1 MSKTQRTAILFLTV
15 LAVLCSCKG
24 GGTSGYGDGGDTL
37 KLKYASNISIVK
49 HQGYIMVSLRN
60 PWKEGKT
67 LHRYILVPR
76 SSEVPADLPEGTVLR
91 TPLLKAT
98 VFTTVHCGLLMHLG
112 KQECINGVADLKY
125 IKIPWIHEKVKEGKI
140 ADCGEGM
147 SPVIE
152 KIIDIKPD
160 AVFLSPF
167 ENSGGYGKLEE
178 IDIPL
183 IECAEYMETSPLGRA
198 EWMKFYGLLFGAE
211 NEADSLFHVVDS
223 SYHNLKQ
230 IATTSGTKCS
240 VLMDKVIGSAWYVP
254 GGRSTIGQMVAD
266 ARGIYPFAADAR
278 SGSIPLPFESVLEK
292 AGNSDV
298 WLLRYSSDRT
308 MTLDELKSGHRGYEH
323 IKAFRQ
329 QNVYGCNVEQTR
341 FYEETPFRPDY
352 LLSDFI
358 QIFHPD
364 IIGLEPLRY
373 YLKLK

>member
-1 MSKTQRTAILFLTV
+1 MSKKQQAVFLFITV
-15 LAVLCSCKG
+15 SAVLCSCKG
-24 GGTSGYGDGGDTL
+24 GGTSGYSGGGDTL
-37 KLKYASNISIVK
+37 KLKYASNLSIVK
-49 HQGYIMVSLRN
+49 HAGYTMVSLRN
-60 PWKEGKT
+60 PWKEGET

-76 SSEVPADLPEGTVLR
+76 NGELPAELPEGTVLR
-91 TPLLKAT
+91 TPLPKAT
-98 VFTTVHCGLLMHLG
+98 VFTTVHCGLLMYLG
-112 KQECINGVADLKY
+112 RQECINGVADLKY
-125 IKIPWIHEKVKEGKI
+125 IKIPWIHERVKEGRI

-147 SPVIE
+147 SPVVE

-160 AVFLSPF
+160 AILLSPF

-178 IDIPL
+178 IGIPL

-211 NEADSLFHVVDS
+211 KEADSLFHVVDLN
-223 SYHNLKQ
+223 YHRLKEV
-230 IATTSGTKCS
+230 AEASETVCT
-240 VLMDKVIGSAWYVP
+240 VLMDKMVGSVWYVP
-254 GGRSTIGQMVAD
+254 GGCSTIGQMVAD
-266 ARGIYPFAADAR
+266 AGGTYPFAGDKR

-298 WLLRYSSDRT
+298 WLLRYSSGRA
-308 MTLDELKSGHRGYEH
+308 MALGELEAGYRGYSH
-323 IKAFRQ
+323 IRAFRQ
-329 QNVYGCNVEQTR
+329 RNVYGCNVEQTR

-373 YLKLK
+373 YFKLK